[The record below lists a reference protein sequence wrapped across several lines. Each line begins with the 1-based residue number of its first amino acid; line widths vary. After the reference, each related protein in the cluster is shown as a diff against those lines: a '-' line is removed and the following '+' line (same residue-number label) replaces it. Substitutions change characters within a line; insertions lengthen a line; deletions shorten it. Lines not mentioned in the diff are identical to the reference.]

1 MHAYILRKS
10 IAEREITKCK
20 IFYGRSLRYFSV
32 LKEIA
37 IMEEFRRLYSSFSAS
52 QNVLNAVC
60 SNKNART
67 VQEILSSYYAR
78 ERPKRIHRHELLK
91 HFTWLHVQTDST
103 LRKEI
108 PLFFLLLLSITLFTT
123 KLLNIFDILSINN
136 YNMLNNSFILFYL
149 LFYRVIKL
157 SCNIKKY

>member
-1 MHAYILRKS
+1 MIKIFIRSSVYNDNYQQHNIYITYTKYVFIITQLYQVHAYILYKC

-20 IFYGRSLRYFSV
+20 TFHGRSLRYFSV

-37 IMEEFRRLYSSFSAS
+37 IMEKFRCLYSSFSAA
-52 QNVLNAVC
+52 QNVLNAIC

-91 HFTWLHVQTDST
+91 HFT
-103 LRKEI
+103 
-108 PLFFLLLLSITLFTT
+108 
-123 KLLNIFDILSINN
+123 
-136 YNMLNNSFILFYL
+136 
-149 LFYRVIKL
+149 
-157 SCNIKKY
+157 